1 MAHRFQRETLPVMQL
16 TVDTSARGREDY
28 ATVAGATSRLLRRR
42 RRCRCRRRCSRSVS
56 VRRRRAVFW
65 VVGAAAAAE

>member
-1 MAHRFQRETLPVMQL
+1 MAHRLQRETLPVMQL
-16 TVDTSARGREDY
+16 TIDTSARGRDDY

-42 RRCRCRRRCSRSVS
+42 RRCSRSVS
-56 VRRRRAVFW
+56 VRRRRPVFW

>member
-1 MAHRFQRETLPVMQL
+1 MAHRLQRETLPVMQL

-42 RRCRCRRRCSRSVS
+42 RRRCRRCSRSVS
-56 VRRRRAVFW
+56 VRRRRPVFW